1 MVERRSWI
9 PMEDG
14 VRLAASLFLPDSA
27 EAGGPV
33 PVVLEALPY
42 RKDDATASDRPE
54 YERLCGEYG
63 YAVARVDLRGTG
75 SSEGVATDEYP
86 ASEQAD
92 LCQVIAWLAAQPWST
107 GSVGMYGTSYSG
119 FNSLQVAA
127 ERPPALKAVVAIYAS
142 DDRYTDDVHYTG
154 GALKLLDLVDYPLY
168 MVALNAL
175 PPVPAIAGPDWR
187 ERWRARVEGL
197 EPWLLRWLEEQA
209 DGPYWRQGSLRPAY
223 ERIACPTMLVAGWA
237 DGYRNATF
245 RMLERLRAPAR
256 LLFGPWSHMAIDTS
270 LPGPRIDLVPE
281 MVRWWDRWLR
291 GRRNGVDEAPPVT
304 VFVRHATRPAP
315 DLDEVAGSWRD
326 EPVWPPER
334 ARSLTLPLSGAAP
347 ASGGVDRL
355 AVRADVGSAAW
366 ISCAGHLPFGQPDD
380 QRSDDAWSLVYDWE
394 LDEELEIL
402 GHPRLAVR
410 VGSSAP
416 VAFLSAKLCDVFP
429 DGTSALV
436 ARGFLNL
443 AQRRSRTDPEPM
455 RPGVVEAVEVEL
467 DATSWVFPAGHRL
480 RLSLAG
486 TDWPNLVPPPAP
498 VTLTVERDGSA
509 LTLPALDGPGPSPP
523 PLAPSAPSD
532 RPRRDHRPT
541 IPAPAPRTPRP
552 AGGWSGTCSAAG
564 PRPRSTTAAGPSC
577 RTGRCWSS
585 GTRGRSARRWT
596 RGRPG
601 PAGRPATASSGRRR
615 PSPPASGSTCVATPT
630 PSRSGSTWRPARATS
645 SAGPGPGAA
654 ASPATSADRSPGIRS
669 RPRSAERGIDPPF
682 SFCP

>member
-1 MVERRSWI
+1 M
-9 PMEDG
+9 
-14 VRLAASLFLPDSA
+14 
-27 EAGGPV
+27 
-33 PVVLEALPY
+33 
-42 RKDDATASDRPE
+42 
-54 YERLCGEYG
+54 
-63 YAVARVDLRGTG
+63 ARVDLRGTG

-347 ASGGVDRL
+347 ASEGVDRL

-509 LTLPALDGPGPSPP
+509 LTLPALDGPSPSPP
-523 PLAPSAPSD
+523 PSLPP
-532 RPRRDHRPT
+532 
-541 IPAPAPRTPRP
+541 PRP
-552 AGGWSGTCSAAG
+552 AD
-564 PRPRSTTAAGPSC
+564 RQ
-577 RTGRCWSS
+577 
-585 GTRGRSARRWT
+585 
-596 RGRPG
+596 
-601 PAGRPATASSGRRR
+601 ATASTPDPRSM
-615 PSPPASGSTCVATPT
+615 PSPPDPPTRWRVVRDVLGRRTEAEIDHGGRTELPDGAVLVERYQGTVGTALDPGPTWARGSASYRVEWPEATVAT
-630 PSRSGSTWRPARATS
+630 SVRLDLRGDADAFEVRLDLEAREGDELRWARTWRR
-645 SAGPGPGAA
+645 
-654 ASPATSADRSPGIRS
+654 RI
-669 RPRSAERGIDPPF
+669 PRHLG
-682 SFCP
+682 

>member
-14 VRLAASLFLPDSA
+14 VRLAASLFLPEGA
-27 EAGGPV
+27 EGGGAV

-92 LCQVIAWLAAQPWST
+92 LCQVIDWLASRPWST

-119 FNSLQVAA
+119 FNALQVAA
-127 ERPPALKAVVAIYAS
+127 ERPPALKAIVAIYAS

-154 GALKLLDLVDYPLY
+154 GAVKLLDLVDYPLY

-175 PPVPAIAGPDWR
+175 PPVPAIAGPEWR
-187 ERWRARVEGL
+187 ERWRERVEGL

-245 RMLERLRAPAR
+245 RMLERLGAPTR
-256 LLFGPWSHMAIDTS
+256 LLFGPWSHMATDTS

-291 GRRNGVDEAPPVT
+291 GRRNGVDQAPPVT
-304 VFVRHATRPAP
+304 VFVRQATRPAP
-315 DLDEVAGSWRD
+315 DLDELAGTWRD

-334 ARSLTLPLSGAAP
+334 ATSLTLPLSDAAP

-394 LDEELEIL
+394 LEEELEVL

-455 RPGVVEAVEVEL
+455 RPGVVEAVALEL

-486 TDWPNLVPPPAP
+486 ADWPNLVPPPAP

-523 PLAPSAPSD
+523 PSLPP
-532 RPRRDHRPT
+532 PRRPGDQPASPPDPQSTGGLGSSPPDPPTRWRVVRDVLGRTTEAEIDHGGRTELPDGAVLVERYRGTVGTAQDPGPT
-541 IPAPAPRTPRP
+541 WAR
-552 AGGWSGTCSAAG
+552 GSADYRIEWPEATVATSV
-564 PRPRSTTAAGPSC
+564 RLDL
-577 RTGRCWSS
+577 
-585 GTRGRSARRWT
+585 RGDADAFEVRLDLEAREGDELRWT
-596 RGRPG
+596 R
-601 PAGRPATASSGRRR
+601 TWRRR
-615 PSPPASGSTCVATPT
+615 
-630 PSRSGSTWRPARATS
+630 
-645 SAGPGPGAA
+645 
-654 ASPATSADRSPGIRS
+654 I
-669 RPRSAERGIDPPF
+669 PRHLG
-682 SFCP
+682 

>member
-1 MVERRSWI
+1 MADQQIWI
-9 PMEDG
+9 PPEDG
-14 VRLAASLFLPDSA
+14 VRLAVSLFPPEGA
-27 EAGGPV
+27 EEGRAA

-42 RKDDATASDRPE
+42 RKDDATASYRPE

-92 LCQVIAWLAAQPWST
+92 LCQVIGWLAAQPWST

-127 ERPPALKAVVAIYAS
+127 ERPPALKAIVAIYAS

-154 GALKLLDLVDYPLY
+154 GAVKLLDLVDYPLY

-175 PPVPAIAGPDWR
+175 PPVPAVAGAGWR
-187 ERWRARVEGL
+187 ERWRERVEGL
-197 EPWLLRWLEEQA
+197 EPWLLRWLEEQT

-245 RMLERLRAPAR
+245 RVLEALKGPTR
-256 LLFGPWSHMAIDTS
+256 LLFGPWSHMATDSS

-291 GRRNGVDEAPPVT
+291 DKPNGVDEAPPVT

-315 DLDEVAGSWRD
+315 DLDEHLGVWRD
-326 EPVWPPER
+326 EPAWPPER
-334 ARSLTLPLSGAAP
+334 ATTLSLPLSGAAP
-347 ASGGVDRL
+347 AGDGVDRL
-355 AVRADVGSAAW
+355 EVRGDVGSAAW
-366 ISCAGHLPFGQPDD
+366 ISCAGHLPFGQSGD
-380 QRSDDAWSLVYDWE
+380 QREDDGWSLVYDWPLE
-394 LDEELEIL
+394 RELEIL

-410 VGSSAP
+410 VRASAP
-416 VAFLSAKLCDVFP
+416 VAFLSARLCDVFP

-443 AQRRSRTDPEPM
+443 TQRRSRTDPEPM
-455 RPGVVEAVEVEL
+455 RPGEVEGVELEL

-486 TDWPNLVPPPAP
+486 SDWPNLVPPPAP
-498 VTLTVERDGSA
+498 VTLTVERDGSV
-509 LTLPALDGPGPSPP
+509 LILPVLDGPCPCPP
-523 PLAPSAPSD
+523 PSLPP
-532 RPRRDHRPT
+532 
-541 IPAPAPRTPRP
+541 PRP
-552 AGGWSGTCSAAG
+552 AGAG
-564 PRPRSTTAAGPSC
+564 EGDSRLAG
-577 RTGRCWSS
+577 GRAMSPPDPP
-585 GTRGRSARRWT
+585 TRWRVVRDVLGRASEAEIDHGGRSELPDGAVLVERYRGTVGATERPGATWARGSADFRIEWPEATVATSARLDLHGDAEAFEVRLDLEAHEGDELRWT
-596 RGRPG
+596 R
-601 PAGRPATASSGRRR
+601 SWHRR
-615 PSPPASGSTCVATPT
+615 
-630 PSRSGSTWRPARATS
+630 
-645 SAGPGPGAA
+645 
-654 ASPATSADRSPGIRS
+654 I
-669 RPRSAERGIDPPF
+669 PRHLG
-682 SFCP
+682 

>member
-14 VRLAASLFLPDSA
+14 VRLAVSLYVPDPA
-27 EAGGPV
+27 DAGEPA

-42 RKDDATASDRPE
+42 RKDDATASYRPE

-107 GSVGMYGTSYSG
+107 GAVGMYGTSYSG

-245 RMLERLRAPAR
+245 RMLERLRTPAR
-256 LLFGPWSHMAIDTS
+256 LLFGPWSHMDPDIS

-304 VFVRHATRPAP
+304 VFIRHATRPAP
-315 DLDEVAGSWRD
+315 DLDELAGSWRD

-347 ASGGVDRL
+347 ASEGVDRL
-355 AVRADVGSAAW
+355 AVRADVGSTAW

-455 RPGVVEAVEVEL
+455 RPGVVEAVELEL

-509 LTLPALDGPGPSPP
+509 LTLPALDGPSPSPP
-523 PLAPSAPSD
+523 PSLPP
-532 RPRRDHRPT
+532 
-541 IPAPAPRTPRP
+541 PRP
-552 AGGWSGTCSAAG
+552 ADRQASTPDPRRGGGRAMSPPDPQSTGGLGMSPPDPPTRWRVVRDVLGRGTEAEIDHGGRTELPDGAVLVERYQG
-564 PRPRSTTAAGPSC
+564 TVGTALD
-577 RTGRCWSS
+577 
-585 GTRGRSARRWT
+585 
-596 RGRPG
+596 PG
-601 PAGRPATASSGRRR
+601 PTWARGSASYRVEWPEATVATSVRLDLRGDADAYEVQLDLEAREGGELRWARTWRRR
-615 PSPPASGSTCVATPT
+615 
-630 PSRSGSTWRPARATS
+630 
-645 SAGPGPGAA
+645 
-654 ASPATSADRSPGIRS
+654 I
-669 RPRSAERGIDPPF
+669 PRHLS
-682 SFCP
+682 

>member
-14 VRLAASLFLPDSA
+14 VRLAVSLYVPDSA
-27 EAGGPV
+27 DAGEPA

-42 RKDDATASDRPE
+42 RKDDATASYRPE

-63 YAVARVDLRGTG
+63 YAVARIDLRGTG

-107 GSVGMYGTSYSG
+107 GAVGMYGTSYSG

-256 LLFGPWSHMAIDTS
+256 LLFGPWSHMDPDIS

-315 DLDEVAGSWRD
+315 DLDELAGSWRD

-347 ASGGVDRL
+347 ASEGVDRL

-455 RPGVVEAVEVEL
+455 RPGVVEAVELEL

-509 LTLPALDGPGPSPP
+509 LTLPALDGPSPSPP
-523 PLAPSAPSD
+523 PSLPP
-532 RPRRDHRPT
+532 
-541 IPAPAPRTPRP
+541 PRP
-552 AGGWSGTCSAAG
+552 ADRQASTPNPLGGGRTMSPQDPQSTGGLGMSPPDPPTRWRVVRDVLGRGTEAEIDHGGRTELPDGAVLVERYQG
-564 PRPRSTTAAGPSC
+564 TVGTALD
-577 RTGRCWSS
+577 
-585 GTRGRSARRWT
+585 
-596 RGRPG
+596 PG
-601 PAGRPATASSGRRR
+601 PTWARGSASYRVEWPEATVATSVRLDLRGDADAYEVQLDLEAREGDELRWARTWRRR
-615 PSPPASGSTCVATPT
+615 
-630 PSRSGSTWRPARATS
+630 
-645 SAGPGPGAA
+645 
-654 ASPATSADRSPGIRS
+654 I
-669 RPRSAERGIDPPF
+669 PRHLS
-682 SFCP
+682 

>member
-1 MVERRSWI
+1 MVEQRSWI

-14 VRLAASLFLPDSA
+14 VRLAASLFLPEGA
-27 EAGGPV
+27 EGGGAV

-92 LCQVIAWLAAQPWST
+92 LCQVIDWLASRPWST

-119 FNSLQVAA
+119 FNALQVAA
-127 ERPPALKAVVAIYAS
+127 ERPPALKAIVAIYAS

-154 GALKLLDLVDYPLY
+154 GAVKLLDLVDYPLY

-175 PPVPAIAGPDWR
+175 PPVPAIAGPEWR
-187 ERWRARVEGL
+187 ERWRERVEGL

-245 RMLERLRAPAR
+245 RILERLGAPTR
-256 LLFGPWSHMAIDTS
+256 LLFGPWSHMATDTS

-291 GRRNGVDEAPPVT
+291 GRRNGVDQAPPVT
-304 VFVRHATRPAP
+304 VFVRQATRPAP
-315 DLDEVAGSWRD
+315 DLDELAGTWRD

-334 ARSLTLPLSGAAP
+334 ATSLTLPLSDAAP

-394 LDEELEIL
+394 LEEELEVL

-455 RPGVVEAVEVEL
+455 RPGVVEAVALEL

-486 TDWPNLVPPPAP
+486 ADWPNLVPPPAP

-523 PLAPSAPSD
+523 PSLPP
-532 RPRRDHRPT
+532 
-541 IPAPAPRTPRP
+541 PRP
-552 AGGWSGTCSAAG
+552 GDQPASPPDPPDPPTRWRVVRDVLGRTTEAEIDHGGRTELPDGAVLVERYRGTVGTAQDPGPTWARGSADYRIEWPEATVATSV
-564 PRPRSTTAAGPSC
+564 RLDL
-577 RTGRCWSS
+577 
-585 GTRGRSARRWT
+585 RGDADAFEVRLDLEAREGDELRWT
-596 RGRPG
+596 R
-601 PAGRPATASSGRRR
+601 TWRRR
-615 PSPPASGSTCVATPT
+615 
-630 PSRSGSTWRPARATS
+630 
-645 SAGPGPGAA
+645 
-654 ASPATSADRSPGIRS
+654 I
-669 RPRSAERGIDPPF
+669 PRHLG
-682 SFCP
+682 